1 MPPHSKAKLTAAARK
16 IIPFID
22 TLFKDKDIRVNEVAD
37 FLKNNYCLR
46 VLGNADTG
54 MEPYQ
59 DFYQAFTGPVTS
71 MTAMVKILKDF
82 KACDPGLWGK
92 TNIFLPDVL
101 NGVDDF
107 MDAAAF
113 HMEAVAFYAMITHM
127 SAGND
132 VTDEKASLK
141 GNYPVAY
148 LIAKFTESRSID
160 VAALRSA
167 VKSRLKNADL
177 PGFCTRKDYLM
188 AIAYFLTSTENDEG
202 VVVPAT
208 EDHVNHAKNKLP
220 KPRLY
225 GEIFEVI
232 LTDSINKVDDGQ
244 VTEPE
249 PSDSDD
255 DSDSDSDS
263 DSDDDEQAKR
273 SRRKRKAR
281 RSGKASTKKR
291 KAAKGLG
298 SRFAYTSPPSK
309 RGNIVSFA
317 DDTRSFKA
325 GDTVK
330 VSASDI
336 SLDPSKAKY
345 WRGLAVVAFDK
356 EGNRLNGT
364 IARIFSPDKEG
375 NPLRFQFKSREGV
388 LFDHTCDIFTT
399 AQHVLAAT
407 IDKANGDDGDADVL
421 AMAAKAK
428 QMALGTTEGPLP
440 NHLTDQMNR
449 QITSTDYD
457 VLQSLESLPENALKY
472 GLVALTSGRQLIFLR
487 FIYKTS
493 VTTLANIEFGICHRA
508 HEVSLRLPIDCNGV
522 VISPGLILKWVY
534 FAFDSYSLQDL
545 APART
550 SDTSATA
557 SNNDDKQA
565 VIFSDGGIPC
575 ITAAKTKVKRKE
587 VASVV
592 AVENCLDIMQYLWIQ
607 FYDNNFVYAYFAKLR
622 ALLTKVKRD
631 FGEDNFT
638 IVKEFIT
645 FFVRGE
651 RRRLFAHIG
660 AGHTIESFSPFGSPA
675 EVAKMM
681 ANLREI
687 SNQHTA
693 RVVLNLTGQL
703 AAANSGSQQAGSSR
717 GRQSRTSDGRT
728 IDHSHP
734 DTPKKGPAKRTKG
747 KRGRDADSKSMPPPA
762 QPKKTRASGDSPGHT
777 DRLDRATRAGF
788 KTVRDFVKDF
798 ADSRKARG
806 DPVACIWQS
815 ITPDKGGPLACT
827 NPNCPACQR
836 TAVAP

>member
-1 MPPHSKAKLTAAARK
+1 M
-16 IIPFID
+16 
-22 TLFKDKDIRVNEVAD
+22 
-37 FLKNNYCLR
+37 
-46 VLGNADTG
+46 
-54 MEPYQ
+54 
-59 DFYQAFTGPVTS
+59 
-71 MTAMVKILKDF
+71 
-82 KACDPGLWGK
+82 
-92 TNIFLPDVL
+92 
-101 NGVDDF
+101 
-107 MDAAAF
+107 
-113 HMEAVAFYAMITHM
+113 
-127 SAGND
+127 
-132 VTDEKASLK
+132 
-141 GNYPVAY
+141 
-148 LIAKFTESRSID
+148 
-160 VAALRSA
+160 
-167 VKSRLKNADL
+167 
-177 PGFCTRKDYLM
+177 
-188 AIAYFLTSTENDEG
+188 
-202 VVVPAT
+202 
-208 EDHVNHAKNKLP
+208 
-220 KPRLY
+220 
-225 GEIFEVI
+225 
-232 LTDSINKVDDGQ
+232 
-244 VTEPE
+244 
-249 PSDSDD
+249 
-255 DSDSDSDS
+255 
-263 DSDDDEQAKR
+263 
-273 SRRKRKAR
+273 
-281 RSGKASTKKR
+281 
-291 KAAKGLG
+291 
-298 SRFAYTSPPSK
+298 
-309 RGNIVSFA
+309 
-317 DDTRSFKA
+317 
-325 GDTVK
+325 
-330 VSASDI
+330 
-336 SLDPSKAKY
+336 
-345 WRGLAVVAFDK
+345 VAFDK

-375 NPLRFQFKSREGV
+375 NPLRFQFKTREGV

-493 VTTLANIEFGICHRA
+493 VTTLANIEFGMRRA
-508 HEVSLRLPIDCNGV
+508 QAHAVSLRLPIDCNGV

-557 SNNDDKQA
+557 STNDDKQA

-575 ITAAKTKVKRKE
+575 ITSAKAKVKRKE
-587 VASVV
+587 VASVA
-592 AVENCLDIMQYLWIQ
+592 AVENCLEIMQYLWMQ

-631 FGEDNFT
+631 FGEDNFA

-681 ANLREI
+681 TNLREI

-717 GRQSRTSDGRT
+717 GSRAAPATGAPSTTATPTRRRRARPSAPRARGGVTLTPSPCHHLRSRRRLVLRGTHLGTPIAWTGPPGLASRLFATS
-728 IDHSHP
+728 
-734 DTPKKGPAKRTKG
+734 
-747 KRGRDADSKSMPPPA
+747 SKTSPTVARPEVT
-762 QPKKTRASGDSPGHT
+762 QWRASGSPSH
-777 DRLDRATRAGF
+777 RTRA
-788 KTVRDFVKDF
+788 VL
-798 ADSRKARG
+798 SRA
-806 DPVACIWQS
+806 P
-815 ITPDKGGPLACT
+815 T
-827 NPNCPACQR
+827 R
-836 TAVAP
+836 TAPRANARRWPRERHRRRDGRRDRRLKLAPHCSQLAPYCQHSLRHR